1 MEWYSLKKKRPIL
14 SLSRTRTKK
23 QKTETSCQTILQ
35 NNSAAVKQESVE
47 CAVQTQSSLDNVMEQ
62 FKISLSPKSVTPEIK
77 TESSSLNLRYITMES
92 QPLYQEKLM
101 GELNLEVPLSV
112 SKSVDVSK
120 NNVKEEDEVEF
131 KKEEEDMH
139 LIKEEEEEVEAWLS
153 SIDPEQTVTDATI
166 DSDEYHCPICNVQ
179 LGSSSTLRQNH
190 IEKCLEGGQE
200 EREEREDLEFSQCF
214 ICSKDLG
221 RFSAEQREAHLNR
234 CLDLKQAEEKKKKDS
249 TFAGQSIPY
258 IDVLDD
264 CPVCHLPFK
273 SKVLTHKISH
283 LKKCSRKNNI
293 SAELLKQKCR
303 WIEWGHTPLAAAD
316 ASDTNDKSSK
326 RTILSHFYATDM
338 HDDDAF
344 GEYDDDF
351 SDRVIVHRAVSTKAI
366 ERRMDQQDEELQAAL
381 AMSLSL
387 QVKKPKK
394 RVFEPDA
401 ADIWTPEES
410 KCKSLERLTQLSL
423 EKKPLP
429 LFNISFKPTR
439 FTTHSPSFWKLASL
453 KVESTYSSLF
463 IQELHNKVKL

>member
-1 MEWYSLKKKRPIL
+1 MEWDSLKKKRPIL
-14 SLSRTRTKK
+14 SLSKTRTKK
-23 QKTETSCQTILQ
+23 QKTETSCQTILH

-47 CAVQTQSSLDNVMEQ
+47 CTVQTQSSLDNVMKQ
-62 FKISLSPKSVTPEIK
+62 FKISSSQKSVTPEIK
-77 TESSSLNLRYITMES
+77 TESSSLNLRDITIES
-92 QPLYQEKLM
+92 QPLYQEKLT
-101 GELNLEVPLSV
+101 GELNLEVPLSA
-112 SKSVDVSK
+112 SERVDVSK
-120 NNVKEEDEVEF
+120 NDVKEEDNVKL
-131 KKEEEDMH
+131 KKEEEDIH
-139 LIKEEEEEVEAWLS
+139 LIKEEEEVEAWLS
-153 SIDPEQTVTDATI
+153 LIDPEQTVTDETI
-166 DSDEYHCPICNVQ
+166 DSDEYYCPICNLQ
-179 LGSSSTLRQNH
+179 LASSRTLRQNH
-190 IEKCLEGGQE
+190 IEKCLEGGE
-200 EREEREDLEFSQCF
+200 EQEREDLEFSQCF

-221 RFSAEQREAHLNR
+221 RFSAEQQEAHLNR
-234 CLDLKQAEEKKKKDS
+234 CLDMKQAEDKKKKDS

-303 WIEWGHTPLAAAD
+303 WIEWGHTPLTEAD

-326 RTILSHFYATDM
+326 RTIPSHFYATDM
-338 HDDDAF
+338 HDDDVF

-410 KCKSLERLTQLSL
+410 KCKSLERLNQLSL

-453 KVESTYSSLF
+453 KVESTCSSLF
-463 IQELHNKVKL
+463 IQELHDKVKL